1 MMLKLLTILTIL
13 IGFNYAQANDKWA
26 SFAQLPIVEQ
36 PKISPDGSK
45 IALIYNT
52 PDGPTVSVTKF
63 GSVDFDILASLKL
76 GRDRVD
82 SLSWSG
88 NKYII
93 VSASSPQWYNGEHYR
108 VSRLYAFDVINKHST
123 PLTHRR
129 FSQESWYEYIT
140 FRLVSLLENDE
151 EHILVSTYDKYDEG
165 YAVFKVDLSNG
176 KHKKVQNNTHD
187 IQSWSADIDGVIR
200 LGDAYDKKDSVIT
213 RTIWYREKAESDLI
227 KLHSKIVGKGETFN
241 VIGLTK
247 DGTKAYILTDRETR
261 RESVWLYDIELGEY
275 ESMVL
280 SHPKYDIAGGIQ
292 NSKGELIG
300 AYYTDDYSRKL
311 YFNPEDAALE
321 LSLAKLLKTEHVT
334 VVSRSADKTRVLAAK
349 ESDNQPA
356 LFVHFDL
363 AKKKGGA
370 WVSEYPSISKMQF
383 PQIENYSFSA
393 SDGQELTGYVTFPK
407 NVKKPPL
414 IVYPHGGPHSRDYKY
429 FNPRIQYLVSLGY
442 AVLQVNFRGSEGFGS
457 EFETAGYFQ
466 WGKRMQQDV
475 YEAMDWLTDTQRV
488 STDKACIMGDSYGG
502 YVALTA
508 SFQQP
513 DRFDCVISIAGLSDI
528 KTMVLDE
535 DTFGFYTGH
544 IVDMEDEDAVDQL
557 GEISAI
563 NYIDLIKAPIL
574 LIHGTKDTRVDSDQ
588 SEDFYNKA
596 KRKIDVK
603 YVEIK
608 NGTHFFDN
616 NESQQ
621 ILYSEITSFLEAHL
635 KVTAHREAME

>member
-1 MMLKLLTILTIL
+1 MFKLLFILAVL
-13 IGFNYAQANDKWA
+13 IGTNLAQAAEKWS

-36 PKISPDGSK
+36 PRISPDGSK
-45 IALIYNT
+45 IATIYNT
-52 PDGPTVSVTKF
+52 PDGPTVSVTEF
-63 GSVDFDILASLKL
+63 GSVEFEILASLKL

-82 SLSWSG
+82 SISWSG

-108 VSRLYAFDVINKHST
+108 VSRLYAFDVVNKKST
-123 PLTHRR
+123 ALTQRR

-140 FRLVSLLENDE
+140 FKIVSLLKHDE
-151 EHILVSTYDKYDEG
+151 EHILVSTYDKYDRG
-165 YAVFKVDLSNG
+165 YAVFKVDLSKG
-176 KHKKVQNNTHD
+176 KYQKVQNNQHD

-200 LGDAYDKKDSVIT
+200 LGDAYEKEDSVVT
-213 RTIWYREKAESDLI
+213 RTIWYREKAGSELV
-227 KLHSKIVGKGETFN
+227 KMHTKIVGKGETFN

-247 DGTKAYILTDRETR
+247 EGTKAYILTDRETR
-261 RESVWLYDIELGEY
+261 RESVWLYDIATGEY

-280 SHPKYDIAGGIQ
+280 SHPTYDIAGGIQ
-292 NSKGELIG
+292 NSEGELIG
-300 AYYTDDYSRKL
+300 AYYSDDYSKKL

-321 LSLAKLLKTEHVT
+321 QNFAKLLKAEHVT
-334 VVSRSADKTRVLAAK
+334 VVSRSADKTRVLVVK

-356 LFVHFDL
+356 LYVHFDL
-363 AKKKGGA
+363 AAKKGGA
-370 WVSEYPSISKMQF
+370 WLSEYPALSQTQF
-383 PQIENYSFSA
+383 SAVENYTFEA
-393 SDGQELTGYVTFPK
+393 SDGQKLSGYVTFPK
-407 NVKKPPL
+407 NVKQPPL

-429 FNPRIQYLVSLGY
+429 FNPRLQYLVSLGY

-475 YEAMDWLTDTQRV
+475 YDAMDWLIGTQRV
-488 STDKACIMGDSYGG
+488 SADKACIMGASYGG

-544 IVDMEDEDAVDQL
+544 IVDIDDENAVDRL
-557 GEISAI
+557 EEVSAI
-563 NYIDLIKAPIL
+563 NYIDKIKAPIL
-574 LIHGTKDTRVDSDQ
+574 LIHGRKDTRVDYEQ
-588 SEDFYNKA
+588 SEDFYDSA
-596 KRKIDVK
+596 KRKINVK
-603 YVEIK
+603 YVGIK
-608 NGTHFFDN
+608 NGTHFFDD

-621 ILYSEITSFLEAHL
+621 ILYSELTSFLEANL
-635 KVTAHREAME
+635 KP